1 MERKPEEKKGLFTK
15 LKENIDDHDEQMQ
28 ILGAMVRL
36 GVVIWSGFII
46 TLNYVELPMVKKSG
60 ASADITFVASVFT
73 GALATFGL
81 TTGNGKKRYKRKT
94 KDMKKLILL
103 LALLSPAVA
112 RANTVTPQFTTGSMN
127 STTTTTQTITEV
139 EQRQVF
145 GAAVNTWNGSNITA
159 SASAGIAGGDAVFTV
174 TDTTL
179 PWSLETTTRAAGLV
193 EQWDTTRNYT
203 INSTTT
209 SLSVFSQ

>member
-1 MERKPEEKKGLFTK
+1 
-15 LKENIDDHDEQMQ
+15 
-28 ILGAMVRL
+28 
-36 GVVIWSGFII
+36 
-46 TLNYVELPMVKKSG
+46 
-60 ASADITFVASVFT
+60 
-73 GALATFGL
+73 
-81 TTGNGKKRYKRKT
+81 
-94 KDMKKLILL
+94 MKKLILL

-145 GAAVNTWNGSNITA
+145 GAAVNTWSGSNITS

-179 PWSLETTTRAAGLV
+179 PWNLEVTTRAAGVV

>member
-1 MERKPEEKKGLFTK
+1 
-15 LKENIDDHDEQMQ
+15 
-28 ILGAMVRL
+28 
-36 GVVIWSGFII
+36 
-46 TLNYVELPMVKKSG
+46 
-60 ASADITFVASVFT
+60 
-73 GALATFGL
+73 
-81 TTGNGKKRYKRKT
+81 
-94 KDMKKLILL
+94 MKKLILL

-145 GAAVNTWNGSNITA
+145 GGAVNTWSGSNISA
-159 SASAGIAGGDAVFTV
+159 AASAGIAGGDSVFTV
-174 TDTTL
+174 TDATL
-179 PWSLETTTRAAGLV
+179 PWNLEVTVRAAGVV

>member
-1 MERKPEEKKGLFTK
+1 
-15 LKENIDDHDEQMQ
+15 
-28 ILGAMVRL
+28 
-36 GVVIWSGFII
+36 
-46 TLNYVELPMVKKSG
+46 
-60 ASADITFVASVFT
+60 
-73 GALATFGL
+73 
-81 TTGNGKKRYKRKT
+81 
-94 KDMKKLILL
+94 MKKLILL

-127 STTTTTQTITEV
+127 STTTTTQTIVETE
-139 EQRQVF
+139 QVQVY
-145 GAAVNTWNGSNITA
+145 GAAVNTWAGTNITA
-159 SASAGIAGGDAVFTV
+159 AASAGIAGGDAVFTV

-193 EQWDTTRNYT
+193 EQRDYTRNFT

>member
-1 MERKPEEKKGLFTK
+1 
-15 LKENIDDHDEQMQ
+15 
-28 ILGAMVRL
+28 
-36 GVVIWSGFII
+36 
-46 TLNYVELPMVKKSG
+46 
-60 ASADITFVASVFT
+60 
-73 GALATFGL
+73 
-81 TTGNGKKRYKRKT
+81 
-94 KDMKKLILL
+94 MKKLILL

-139 EQRQVF
+139 EQRQVY
-145 GAAVNTWNGSNITA
+145 GAAINTWSGSNISA
-159 SASAGIAGGDAVFTV
+159 AASAGIAGGDAVFTV

-179 PWSLETTTRAAGLV
+179 PWNLEVTTRAACVV